1 MLFPPRIFPDSVP
14 GIFRFPSFP
23 VSHSSSLSFL
33 RPSSSSCIAACLFP
47 TLDFDRRKVWYLE
60 MKFGKSLGN
69 QIEDTLPEWRDK
81 FLSYKDLKKRL
92 KLISGGGGERLAKR
106 PKVADDVGPGDRDPS
121 SAPESA
127 ATPVV
132 EEEEDFMRLLEAELD
147 KFNTFFVEK
156 EEEYIIRQKDLQDR
170 VVEAISKDS
179 KEELMKARKEIVD
192 LHGEIV
198 LLENYSALN
207 YTGTLPKSHPCQR
220 LAKILKKYDKRTGAL
235 IRQPFIQKVLRQ
247 PFFTTDVLYKLVKE
261 CEGMLDR
268 LFPKIETSTSV
279 EDCDGQ
285 KNREQKPAKPRSSLV
300 GGVPELEE
308 TEDME
313 SLYMKSTVAA
323 LRALKEIR
331 GASSTVS
338 FFSLPPLQSNGLEE
352 RWNNNVPI
360 LEQAAK

>member
-1 MLFPPRIFPDSVP
+1 MLFLPRIFPLTVP
-14 GIFRFPSFP
+14 GIFRFPPSP
-23 VSHSSSLSFL
+23 SLLPPSSISFL
-33 RPSSSSCIAACLFP
+33 RPSSSSYIAVRLFP

-69 QIEDTLPEWRDK
+69 QIDDTLPEWRDK

-106 PKVADDVGPGDRDPS
+106 TKVADDVGPGDRDPS

-127 ATPVV
+127 AMPVV

-156 EEEYIIRQKDLQDR
+156 EEEYIIRQKDR
-170 VVEAISKDS
+170 VVEAVSKDC
-179 KEELMKARKEIVD
+179 KEELMKVRKEIVD
-192 LHGEIV
+192 LHGETV

-207 YTGTLPKSHPCQR
+207 YT
-220 LAKILKKYDKRTGAL
+220 AKILKKYDKRTGAL
-235 IRQPFIQKVLRQ
+235 IRQPFIQKVLQQ

-261 CEGMLDR
+261 CEAMLDR
-268 LFPKIETSTSV
+268 HFPKMETSTTSV

-285 KNREQKPAKPRSSLV
+285 KKREQKPAKPRSSLV

-308 TEDME
+308 IEYME
-313 SLYMKSTVAA
+313 SLYMKSTIAA

-331 GASSTVS
+331 GGSSTVPVRVQLTRKRKGDTGILDATRIS
-338 FFSLPPLQSNGLEE
+338 DPVPDLPYRNGSTY
-352 RWNNNVPI
+352 
-360 LEQAAK
+360 

>member
-1 MLFPPRIFPDSVP
+1 MVNDEDFISNSRNGTISRFRASLPQPSWRHPQSRYIIESNAKRRHRSRGNKTRDMLFPPRIFPDSVP

-207 YTGTLPKSHPCQR
+207 YTGTLPKSHPCQSICHVACYDYTLFDSKTALFR
-220 LAKILKKYDKRTGAL
+220 LTL
-235 IRQPFIQKVLRQ
+235 IIFDGNPRKTLDHFCFV
-247 PFFTTDVLYKLVKE
+247 FFH
-261 CEGMLDR
+261 
-268 LFPKIETSTSV
+268 
-279 EDCDGQ
+279 
-285 KNREQKPAKPRSSLV
+285 
-300 GGVPELEE
+300 
-308 TEDME
+308 
-313 SLYMKSTVAA
+313 
-323 LRALKEIR
+323 
-331 GASSTVS
+331 
-338 FFSLPPLQSNGLEE
+338 
-352 RWNNNVPI
+352 
-360 LEQAAK
+360 